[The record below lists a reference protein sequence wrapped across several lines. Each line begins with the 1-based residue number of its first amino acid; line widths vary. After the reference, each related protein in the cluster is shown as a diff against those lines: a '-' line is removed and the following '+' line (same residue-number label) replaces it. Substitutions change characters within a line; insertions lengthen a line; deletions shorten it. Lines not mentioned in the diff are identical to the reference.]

1 MRQFWAEDGAQMPI
15 GIVSDQDFDKELERC
30 KGDVR
35 VPELVPSIQ
44 EEVKRGSLVVDTPH
58 RGRKEGDVNVPESLR
73 KIIGEE
79 SVINGRAAA
88 VSLAEELGISPSSV
102 SAYAKGATSTAS
114 YNNPSSGLVKHLN
127 KSRARAVK
135 KAGHVLRS
143 ALDAI
148 SQEKLDHSDAKD
160 LASISKDMSVI
171 IKNLEPQAEPVDRE
185 TKTSPQFVIFAPQ
198 FREEKT
204 FEVIQ
209 INE

>member
-1 MRQFWAEDGAQMPI
+1 MPI

-30 KGDVR
+30 GGTPAR

-44 EEVKRGSLVVDTPH
+44 EEVKRGSLETPR
-58 RGRKEGDVNVPESLR
+58 RGRKEGDVNIPDSVR

-79 SVINGRAAA
+79 SVINGRESALE
-88 VSLAEELGISPSSV
+88 LAKELGISPSSV
-102 SAYAKGATSTAS
+102 SAYAKGATSTSS
-114 YNNPSSGLVKHLN
+114 YNNPESGLVRHLN

-135 KAGHVLRS
+135 KAGKVLQT
-143 ALDAI
+143 ALNAI
-148 SQEKLDHSDAKD
+148 TQDKLDYADATD
-160 LASISKDMSVI
+160 LSGIAKDMSVI